1 VVAIATGLA
10 DDLANAV
17 RLQEQWR
24 FAAARD
30 AVTRAL
36 ARATDPPDRLA
47 LVTGRRM
54 FAEVLRD
61 LGEVDEAYAV
71 AQPLVA
77 ECEERLGAGH
87 PATARALTVLA
98 SVVHARGD
106 FADAEHLY
114 ERALDGRF
122 RESGPAG
129 RAVRLA
135 RAYLALLYRDR
146 GDTGRARTAL
156 DAAYKGLRRAY
167 GITDPDAIRFGVELG
182 RLCHRAGDVAAAR
195 RLFAVARAGCQAR
208 LDPWHPL
215 SVLVERELA
224 AVEPALRPAPP
235 VLRPDRPERIVAVD
249 RAERVRGGSPSWA
262 PPLRVP
268 AEPDR
273 PPATAADPPS
283 DADPGADAGSGPMGT
298 GSADPGSASL
308 GSASLGPASLGSEE
322 LGSDGV
328 GLADLG
334 SVGAGFDDFGFDET
348 YGDGDGG
355 SDPGMACGSDGGTP
369 GAPVAMAPGELVG
382 VAPGELV
389 AVVPGEA
396 DGMAPGRAPG
406 RSRRRLV
413 LAGAAVTAALVA
425 TVLIA
430 VAIIGVR
437 GGGGRPAVGAEP
449 ADTGASAAT
458 GHQPLRVHLRDDGTT
473 LVASWDDPA
482 GGPVPVVV
490 AVARDG
496 GSPAVAAR
504 LPAGIRE
511 YTLTGADPHVEYC
524 VIVAA
529 LYPGQAASDGTSAC
543 TRRAPAPR

>member
-1 VVAIATGLA
+1 VVAIATSLA
-10 DDLANAV
+10 DGLANAV

-30 AVTRAL
+30 ELTRAL

-77 ECEERLGAGH
+77 ECEERLGVGH

-195 RLFAVARAGCQAR
+195 RLFAMARAGCQAR

-224 AVEPALRPAPP
+224 AVEPGRGAPAAGGGAPARRRAAQ
-235 VLRPDRPERIVAVD
+235 RPDRPERIVAVD
-249 RAERVRGGSPSWA
+249 WAERVRGGSPSWA

-273 PPATAADPPS
+273 PQATAAGPPS
-283 DADPGADAGSGPMGT
+283 D
-298 GSADPGSASL
+298 
-308 GSASLGPASLGSEE
+308 
-322 LGSDGV
+322 
-328 GLADLG
+328 ADLG

-348 YGDGDGG
+348 YGDSDGG
-355 SDPGMACGSDGGTP
+355 SDPGMAGGSDGGTP
-369 GAPVAMAPGELVG
+369 GALVAVAPGELVA
-382 VAPGELV
+382 VATGELV
-389 AVVPGEA
+389 AVVPGETN
-396 DGMAPGRAPG
+396 GMAPGRAPG